1 VIRSR
6 ARRSIIG
13 ATADTVDRMQDDS
26 PRDPFLDDPSDPV
39 HALADLD
46 GDHVHEPLSPEERED
61 ALNDLEDLEI
71 FRVLL
76 EPNGVRGVVVDCS
89 DCREA
94 HFVGWDL
101 MQANLRQLLD
111 VGATRVH
118 EPPFDPDP
126 HDYVTWD
133 YARGYADGTMHAS
146 DTSDES

>member
-1 VIRSR
+1 
-6 ARRSIIG
+6 
-13 ATADTVDRMQDDS
+13 MQDDS

-111 VGATRVH
+111 IG
-118 EPPFDPDP
+118 
-126 HDYVTWD
+126 
-133 YARGYADGTMHAS
+133 
-146 DTSDES
+146 

>member
-1 VIRSR
+1 
-6 ARRSIIG
+6 
-13 ATADTVDRMQDDS
+13 MQDDS

-111 VGATRVH
+111 IGATRVH

-133 YARGYADGTMHAS
+133 YARGYADGIMRAA
-146 DTSDES
+146 DIPDDD